1 MNSFDSF
8 TLAPMSAGDI
18 IDRAARLYRRN
29 FWALLRIVLGP
40 SLMGYAGTV
49 LYSLGIRNFS
59 KMYGANQVALSMLM
73 VVGGVCLWVLGKA
86 AFYAVLGGASRSLVD
101 YLFEGKPI
109 LARDVYRLMLR
120 RLGSLVGALFM
131 VFLLLGGTGVVI
143 LIAVLILARVGVF
156 VAPMFSGAPNWLQ
169 GLLAFGYVVFVGL
182 VGLAM
187 TMLVYSRVVYVPQ
200 VMMVEGKGAFSSI
213 SRSFSLAGKEIWRIT
228 ALVLFWLYVAWS
240 AWSLLFSTLWA
251 IASWW
256 GVDPNPFNQNN
267 PFWFIIAYQTLAPVS
282 EILIAPVA
290 MLGLTLLYLDS
301 RVRKEGFDVE
311 LLANRLM
318 PPTPQMMRPTPQ
330 MASRPQVASFSAPVR
345 TRSAFPSILG
355 LNDYTP
361 IGPPTGRNSAEPL
374 PAPVE
379 ESSSN
384 GVAPY
389 EKNAEQPAVNFAPAE
404 AETSAIAPDA
414 EPAIIRQTVPAE
426 SEAAHPVI
434 KTVQRTCRWCGTEAN
449 GEDRFCRVCGSVF

>member
-1 MNSFDSF
+1 MHGGS
-8 TLAPMSAGDI
+8 
-18 IDRAARLYRRN
+18 
-29 FWALLRIVLGP
+29 
-40 SLMGYAGTV
+40 
-49 LYSLGIRNFS
+49 
-59 KMYGANQVALSMLM
+59 QVALSMLM
-73 VVGGVCLWVLGKA
+73 AVGGVCLWLLGKA

-120 RLGSLVGALFM
+120 RLGSLIGALFM

-143 LIAVLILARVGVF
+143 LIAVLILARIGVF
-156 VAPMFSGAPNWLQ
+156 IGPMFSGAPNWLQ
-169 GLLAFGYVVFVGL
+169 GLLAFGYATFVGL
-182 VGLAM
+182 IGLAM
-187 TMLVYSRVVYVPQ
+187 AMLVYSRVVYVPQ
-200 VMMVEGKGAFSSI
+200 VMMVEGKGAFNSI

-240 AWSLLFSTLWA
+240 AWSLLFSTLWG

-318 PPTPQMMRPTPQ
+318 PPTAQMMRPTSPTVLQ
-330 MASRPQVASFSAPVR
+330 PQVASFSAPVA

-355 LNDYTP
+355 LNDYAP
-361 IGPPTGRNSAEPL
+361 IHAPSGPSVGLNVAEPL
-374 PAPVE
+374 PAPARTA
-379 ESSSN
+379 ESLSN

-389 EKNAEQPAVNFAPAE
+389 EEAGEQTAVNFAPAE
-404 AETSAIAPDA
+404 IDAPAIAPEAD
-414 EPAIIRQTVPAE
+414 PAIARKVTQAGGSAARPA
-426 SEAAHPVI
+426 V
-434 KTVQRTCRWCGTEAN
+434 KTAQRTCKWCGTEAN